1 MLKKLKTIFFC
12 GLVCFGINH
21 SLYANDLFE
30 EYDDGEEIEQYED
43 LDGFESDVYV
53 DDVQNSDVQNNDV
66 EMADQISVQALND
79 YDASGSLFE
88 KITQLEQEK
97 VVVQLEKERA
107 QLDLELDRLNAER
120 IKLQME
126 LDTLSGRAEQQQYE
140 LENTKKQLEIQT
152 EKLLRQRDA
161 LDDPEPVAVVR
172 SKPTSAPVYTET
184 EISKKYKLI
193 SVVGID
199 NQLQATIEDIAT
211 GQNKRITVGKE
222 LDGYT
227 VKSISLDEG
236 IVFEKDG
243 EIESLNVGK

>member
-1 MLKKLKTIFFC
+1 MLRKLKMILFC
-12 GLVCFGINH
+12 GLICFGINH
-21 SLYANDLFE
+21 SLCANSFFE
-30 EYDDGEEIEQYED
+30 EYDDGTEVEQYNDFDD
-43 LDGFESDVYV
+43 LESDVYI
-53 DDVQNSDVQNNDV
+53 DDVQNDDV
-66 EMADQISVQALND
+66 EMADQVSAQALND

-97 VVVQLEKERA
+97 VVAQLEKERA
-107 QLDLELDRLNAER
+107 QIDLELDRLNAER

-161 LDDPEPVAVVR
+161 LDDPEPAAIVR
-172 SKPTSAPVYTET
+172 SKIPSAQVYNES

-199 NQLQATIEDIAT
+199 NQLQATIEDVAT
-211 GQNKRITVGKE
+211 GQNKRIAVGKE